1 LIPLELV
8 RELEKQMQSLR
19 IGSTL
24 MHRAQKLEKLLG
36 VRRLHLKLECRNP
49 SGTHKDRLALVYA
62 LDARSKGIDTM
73 VAATCGN
80 YGAAVAY
87 VCYKLD
93 MKCRIYIPS
102 EFVAPRRAEIERMG
116 ASVTVA
122 PGDYEAAVRASAMD
136 AARNRWYDAN
146 AGGPNNELGIFTY
159 TFVAREIAKDL
170 GRQPDWVSVPVGNG
184 TCIAGIWNGFRS
196 MSMKPRMLGVSN
208 NNSAVRG
215 VVLGAEKEVPIEDIR
230 ITETNEPL
238 AGNVIFDAEEAMAAM
253 VESNGGAVEVPD
265 EELIRAAEII
275 KKEEGLDILPASAG
289 AVWGI
294 KSLESKNHVFVAVIT
309 GKGHFGGE

>member
-1 LIPLELV
+1 MSPVIL
-8 RELEKQMQSLR
+8 SLLAITCATSLLLTPITRR
-19 IGSTL
+19 IGVRFGLLDRPHERKLQKSPVPRTGGLGVLCGLVAGGALLATL
-24 MHRAQKLEKLLG
+24 SDAPRLSFGPQPITVLLG
-36 VRRLHLKLECRNP
+36 GLLIHLIGIWDDLQDLSAKRKLILQTFVVSAVMSQGFVLGRVDLP
-49 SGTHKDRLALVYA
+49 LVG
-62 LDARSKGIDTM
+62 SI
-73 VAATCGN
+73 
-80 YGAAVAY
+80 
-87 VCYKLD
+87 
-93 MKCRIYIPS
+93 
-102 EFVAPRRAEIERMG
+102 
-116 ASVTVA
+116 
-122 PGDYEAAVRASAMD
+122 
-136 AARNRWYDAN
+136 
-146 AGGPNNELGIFTY
+146 ELGIFAY

-215 VVLGAEKEVPIEDIR
+215 VVLGAEKEILVEDIR

-253 VESNGGAVEVPD
+253 VESNGGAAEVPD
-265 EELIRAAEII
+265 EELIRAAGVI

-294 KSLESKNHVFVAVIT
+294 SSLDSKNHVFVAVMT